1 MLRICSLILLPA
13 VLALGGDDLTKARDA
28 QDRPSLEKQV
38 QALRGAVKPS
48 DPQSL
53 YRLALAESY
62 LAEVAQ
68 ELRDKNAAK
77 SAAEAGMDPI
87 KKAIALK
94 PDMAEYHRLLGTL
107 CGQVIPANVLAGL
120 KYGKCAQESVAQAL
134 KLNPNLAEAHTA
146 RGVGNYYLPPSFGG
160 GVELA
165 IKDFEKAIQLN
176 PKGAADAQLWL
187 GVALR
192 KAGRN
197 ADARKA
203 FQKSLDLNPARVWAK
218 QQLEKTPVQ

>member
-1 MLRICSLILLPA
+1 MWQLSKTLVLIFPTLFSA
-13 VLALGGDDLTKARDA
+13 DDLMKARDA
-28 QDRPSLEKQV
+28 QDRQALEKQIHTL
-38 QALRGAVKPS
+38 QGSAKPQ
-48 DPQSL
+48 DPSSL
-53 YRLALAESY
+53 YRLALAQST

-68 ELRDKNAAK
+68 ELRDKVAAK
-77 SAAEAGMDPI
+77 GAAEGGMDPI

-94 PDMAEYHRLLGTL
+94 PDNAEYHRLLGTL

-120 KYGKCAQESVAQAL
+120 KYGKCAQDEVTQAL
-134 KLNPNLAEAHTA
+134 KLNPNLADAHLA

-176 PKGAADAQLWL
+176 PKFSEAYLWL

-192 KAGRN
+192 KANRN
-197 ADARKA
+197 VDARKA
-203 FQKSLDLNPARVWAK
+203 FQKSLDLNPNRLWAK
-218 QQLEKTPVQ
+218 QQLEKTPAQ